1 MSIFFFKKKGDILLQ
16 RNLLSGE
23 WITLKNIAPKKCFKS
38 IKKPFTYV
46 TINKIETCE
55 CDPLQRT
62 LADEI
67 SMVTWL
73 VLSPAATGVH
83 TDGATILVPMAGDF
97 TAV

>member
-1 MSIFFFKKKGDILLQ
+1 M
-16 RNLLSGE
+16 
-23 WITLKNIAPKKCFKS
+23 ITPKKCFKS
-38 IKKPFTYV
+38 IKK
-46 TINKIETCE
+46 TIHLRNKIETCE